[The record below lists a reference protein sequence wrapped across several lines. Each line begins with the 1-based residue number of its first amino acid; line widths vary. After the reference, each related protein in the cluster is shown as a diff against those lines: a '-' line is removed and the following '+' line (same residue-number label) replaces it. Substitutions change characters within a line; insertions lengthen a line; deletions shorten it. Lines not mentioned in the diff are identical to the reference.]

1 MKLNVVD
8 TIMVLLKTLITAGF
22 EKMWL
27 NCHIDI
33 GSQFIFESLPLHLS
47 CCIWMESERVWQ
59 MSRVG
64 KWNMN
69 RRQLDK
75 YHGIQLL

>member
-8 TIMVLLKTLITAGF
+8 TIMVLLKSLITAGF

-33 GSQFIFESLPLHLS
+33 GSQHLGH
-47 CCIWMESERVWQ
+47 ERITWIRGERIVF
-59 MSRVG
+59 
-64 KWNMN
+64 
-69 RRQLDK
+69 
-75 YHGIQLL
+75 